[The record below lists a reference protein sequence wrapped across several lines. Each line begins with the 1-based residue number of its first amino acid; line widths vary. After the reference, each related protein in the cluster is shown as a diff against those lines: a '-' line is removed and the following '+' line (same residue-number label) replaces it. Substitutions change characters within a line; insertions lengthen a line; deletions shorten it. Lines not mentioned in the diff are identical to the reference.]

1 MYDAA
6 GDRHGKQEKHRFR
19 LLGSRPEVIQRWAR
33 VSAISTGRRLART
46 YMRLWLPFAERS
58 RKDALLG
65 AFDAIKHQ
73 TARCERSGYHDSHTI
88 LNIALYFLIAERDIQ
103 AVKLDAL
110 THPDEWKR
118 NLSARVILLT
128 IYEWDAD
135 KVSGQALRA
144 ALENIN
150 ASDDVRREATE
161 SLRLVRIAQRAARK
175 KLHVL
180 RNATIA
186 HRDPDAL
193 LQYRAISNLDV
204 ASVLNLAGEFY
215 EASERFIALLPQM
228 ILESSTIPALLRQRL
243 AQRD

>member
-1 MYDAA
+1 MYDATS
-6 GDRHGKQEKHRFR
+6 DNHGKQDKHRLH
-19 LLGSRPEVIQRWAR
+19 LLKSRPEVIQRWVR
-33 VSAISTGRRLART
+33 VKMISTSRDLART
-46 YMRLWLPFAERS
+46 YMRLRLPFAERS
-58 RKDALLG
+58 KKNALLG
-65 AFDAIKHQ
+65 AFNAIKNQ
-73 TARCERSGYHDSHTI
+73 AARCERNGYRDSHTI

-118 NLSARVILLT
+118 KLSARVILLT

-135 KVSGQALRA
+135 KVSGQALRT
-144 ALENIN
+144 ALENIK
-150 ASDDVRREATE
+150 ASDNVRREATE
-161 SLRLVRIAQRAARK
+161 SLRLVRIAQRKARK
-175 KLHVL
+175 ELHIL

-193 LQYRAISNLDV
+193 FQYRAISNLDV
-204 ASVLNLAGEFY
+204 ASVIRLAGDFY